1 MTMGE
6 KEDQPL
12 SLKDLLANYGALARR
27 GIRYWKRG
35 LAVFLVI
42 MLAGMAWVITRPRT
56 YRSEARFQVQE
67 QERPDGNGPG
77 AEEVQRSI
85 ENRLSQVY
93 GSRTNII
100 TLINRLHLYPLLQ
113 GKTSETKLAELFWGS
128 LDRSIQTDT
137 VQVGF
142 KYGNPEDAQRVVQ
155 GLIDMFVNARRNTA
169 VERARESLQTVDAQL
184 HQLEGSLAERQ
195 QSLDQFVLANQA
207 MVEEVRARRGGP
219 TRIQIGPG
227 GAAPARAPEVD
238 NRTSARTRRLQTR
251 IAQLNASVEALRNP
265 SQPSAPSADESPEL
279 TALRE
284 RVRAKQAEVLA
295 MRQRFTPDW
304 PPRASAERELQG
316 MINELNS
323 AVARQRGAQQSAQNL
338 SQAEREQRIESI
350 NREIQQARNELAESQ
365 RADNATAPSPAGTQP
380 RTPTPAPNAPNPL
393 TRSNIVA
400 VEAEFDRLTTDVTTT
415 RTSYQELLRR
425 KFDRQAD
432 MRRAE
437 LSGGEQIRI
446 LDAPSRPIEPEP
458 PGRTKLALIVSLLA
472 MIFAFGTALISGFID
487 TRIYDQDD
495 LRRWGELPEL
505 PFIPDLHYDGPVT
518 RSGASASSAP
528 PPA

>member
-12 SLKDLLANYGALARR
+12 SLRDLLANYGALARR
-27 GIRYWKRG
+27 GFRYWKRG
-35 LAVFLVI
+35 LVVFTVI
-42 MLAGMAWVITRPRT
+42 MLAGMAWVIARPRT

-93 GSRTNII
+93 GSRTNIV
-100 TLINRLHLYPLLQ
+100 TLIRRLHLYPLLQ

-128 LDRSIQTDT
+128 LDRAVQTDT
-137 VQVGF
+137 VQIGF
-142 KYGNPEDAQRVVQ
+142 KYGDPEDAKRVVQ
-155 GLIDMFVNARRNTA
+155 ALIDLFVNARRNTA
-169 VERARESLQTVDAQL
+169 VERAREALQTVDAQL

-195 QSLDQFVLANQA
+195 ESLDRFVIANEA
-207 MVEEVRARRGGP
+207 MVRQVQERRGLA
-219 TRIQIGPG
+219 TRIVQIGPN
-227 GAAPARAPEVD
+227 GAAPTRPAEVD

-251 IAQLNASVEALRNP
+251 IAQLNASIESLRNP
-265 SQPSAPSADESPEL
+265 SQPSAPSADEPPEL
-279 TALRE
+279 RALRE
-284 RVRAKQAEVLA
+284 RVRAKQAEVEGI
-295 MRQRFTPDW
+295 
-304 PPRASAERELQG
+304 RARGLMLDHPTRAAAERELQG
-316 MINELNS
+316 MVSQLNT

-338 SQAEREQRIESI
+338 SQAEREQRIEQI
-350 NREIQQARNELAESQ
+350 NRDIQQARGELAESQ
-365 RADNATAPSPAGTQP
+365 RADNAASAPQARPGM
-380 RTPTPAPNAPNPL
+380 PAPNAPNPL
-393 TRSNIVA
+393 TRGNMVA

-425 KFDRQAD
+425 KLDSQAVL
-432 MRRAE
+432 RRAE

-458 PGRTKLALIVSLLA
+458 PGRTKLTLIVSLLA
-472 MIFAFGTALISGFID
+472 MIFAFGTALVSGLID

-495 LRRWGELPEL
+495 LRRWGELAEL
-505 PFIPDLHYDGPVT
+505 PFIPDLHFDGT
-518 RSGASASSAP
+518 GSRAAAAESGAP

>member
-27 GIRYWKRG
+27 GLRYWKRG
-35 LAVFLVI
+35 LAVFTVI
-42 MLAGMAWVITRPRT
+42 MLAGMAWVVTRPRT

-67 QERPDGNGPG
+67 QERSDGNGPG

-100 TLINRLHLYPLLQ
+100 SLINRLHLYPLLQ

-155 GLIDMFVNARRNTA
+155 GLIDLFVNARRNTA
-169 VERARESLQTVDAQL
+169 VERAREALQTVDAQL

-195 QSLDQFVLANQA
+195 ESLDQFVLANQA

-219 TRIQIGPG
+219 TRVVIGPN
-227 GAAPARAPEVD
+227 GANPGRPPEVD
-238 NRTSARTRRLQTR
+238 NRSSVRTRRLQTR

-265 SQPSAPSADESPEL
+265 SQASAPTADEPPDL

-284 RVRAKQAEVLA
+284 RVRNKTAEVEGLRA
-295 MRQRFTPDW
+295 RGLTPDY
-304 PPRASAERELQG
+304 PTRAAAERELLG
-316 MINELNS
+316 MQAQLAAAI
-323 AVARQRGAQQSAQNL
+323 ARHRGAQQSAQNL

-350 NREIQQARNELAESQ
+350 NREIQQARAELAESQ
-365 RADNATAPSPAGTQP
+365 RADNTQAGGTPQRNPAAAPG
-380 RTPTPAPNAPNPL
+380 APNPL
-393 TRSNIVA
+393 TRNNIVV

-458 PGRTKLALIVSLLA
+458 PGRTKLAVIVSVLA
-472 MIFAFGTALISGFID
+472 MMFAFGTALISGFID

-505 PFIPDLHYDGPVT
+505 PFIPDLHFDGTGSRPGTV
-518 RSGASASSAP
+518 ASSAP
-528 PPA
+528 PPV

>member
-12 SLKDLLANYGALARR
+12 SLKDLLATYGALARR
-27 GIRYWKRG
+27 GLRYWKRG
-35 LAVFLVI
+35 IAVFTVI
-42 MLAGMAWVITRPRT
+42 MLAGMAWVVTRPRT

-67 QERPDGNGPG
+67 QERSDGNGPG

-100 TLINRLHLYPLLQ
+100 TLVTRLHLYPLLQ
-113 GKTSETKLAELFWGS
+113 GRTSETKLAELFWGS

-137 VQVGF
+137 VQIGF
-142 KYGNPEDAQRVVQ
+142 KYGDPQDAQRVVQ

-169 VERARESLQTVDAQL
+169 VERAREGLQTVDAQL

-219 TRIQIGPG
+219 TRLVIGNNP
-227 GAAPARAPEVD
+227 APARPVD
-238 NRTSARTRRLQTR
+238 TNPRSSERTRRLQAR
-251 IAQLNASVEALRNP
+251 LVQLNSSLESMRNP
-265 SQPSAPSADESPEL
+265 SQASAPSADEPPEL
-279 TALRE
+279 QALRE
-284 RVRAKQAEVLA
+284 GVRNKTVEVEGL
-295 MRQRFTPDW
+295 
-304 PPRASAERELQG
+304 RARGLLLDHPTRAAAERELQG
-316 MINELNS
+316 MVARLNT
-323 AVARQRGAQQSAQNL
+323 AIARQRGAQQSAQNL
-338 SQAEREQRIESI
+338 SQSEREQRIESI
-350 NREIQQARNELAESQ
+350 NREIQSARAELSESQ
-365 RADNATAPSPAGTQP
+365 RVDNAAPGTTPQRNP
-380 RTPTPAPNAPNPL
+380 TPTPGAVNPL
-393 TRSNIVA
+393 TRNNIVA

-415 RTSYQELLRR
+415 RTSYQELFTR
-425 KFDRQAD
+425 KLNQQAA

-458 PGRTKLALIVSLLA
+458 PGRTKLAMIVSMLA
-472 MIFAFGTALISGFID
+472 LIFAFGTALVSGFID

-495 LRRWGELPEL
+495 LHRWGELAEL
-505 PFIPDLHYDGPVT
+505 PFIPDLHFDGAPARPRAV
-518 RSGASASSAP
+518 SQSAAP
-528 PPA
+528 PG

>member
-6 KEDQPL
+6 KDDQPL
-12 SLKDLLANYGALARR
+12 SLKDLLATYGALARR
-27 GIRYWKRG
+27 GLRYWKRG
-35 LAVFLVI
+35 LAVFSVI

-67 QERPDGNGPG
+67 QERADGNGPG

-93 GSRTNII
+93 GSRTNIV
-100 TLINRLHLYPLLQ
+100 TLITRLHLYPLLQ

-128 LDRSIQTDT
+128 LDRNIQTDT
-137 VQVGF
+137 VQIGF
-142 KYGNPEDAQRVVQ
+142 KYGDPADAQRVVQ
-155 GLIDMFVNARRNTA
+155 GLIDLFVNARRNTA
-169 VERARESLQTVDAQL
+169 VERARESLATVDAQL

-195 QSLDQFVLANQA
+195 ESLDQFVLANQA

-219 TRIQIGPG
+219 TRIQIGPNG
-227 GAAPARAPEVD
+227 APAARPPEVD
-238 NRTSARTRRLQTR
+238 NRSSVRTRRLQTR
-251 IAQLNASVEALRNP
+251 IAQLAASVEALRNP

-284 RVRAKQAEVLA
+284 RVRAKQSEVEA
-295 MRQRFTPDW
+295 I
-304 PPRASAERELQG
+304 RARGLMLDHPTRAAAERELQG
-316 MINELNS
+316 MQAQLS
-323 AVARQRGAQQSAQNL
+323 AAIARQRGAQQSAQNL
-338 SQAEREQRIESI
+338 SQAEREQRIEQV
-350 NREIQQARNELAESQ
+350 NREIQQARAELADSQ
-365 RADNATAPSPAGTQP
+365 RADNATGPNPQ
-380 RTPTPAPNAPNPL
+380 RNPAPAPGAVNPL
-393 TRSNIVA
+393 TRNNIVA
-400 VEAEFDRLTTDVTTT
+400 VEAELERLTTDVTTP

-437 LSGGEQIRI
+437 VSGGEQIRI

-458 PGRTKLALIVSLLA
+458 PGRTKLTMIVGVLA
-472 MIFAFGTALISGFID
+472 MLFALGTALISGFID

-495 LRRWGELPEL
+495 LRRWGELAEL
-505 PFIPDLHYDGPVT
+505 PFIPDLHFDGA
-518 RSGASASSAP
+518 ASRARPSPTAAP
-528 PPA
+528 PPG